1 VIRRLSG
8 REVYRNRWLSLREDQ
23 VERDDGSQ
31 GIYSVVDKPPM
42 AIILAL
48 DGDDVWLVEQYRY
61 TLGRRVWELPQ
72 GAYEDAPGLAPEE
85 LARQELREE
94 TGLTAGRVTEIGQLY
109 VAYGF
114 CSQPMHIFVATDLT
128 EGEHQR
134 EHTEQ
139 DMVVARVPMARF
151 EAMLRDGEIVDSMTH
166 AAYGLYQLRA

>member
-8 REVYRNRWLSLREDQ
+8 REIYRNRWLSLREDQ
-23 VERDDGSQ
+23 VERDDGSV

-48 DGDDVWLVEQYRY
+48 DGDDIWLVEQYRY

-94 TGLTAGRVTEIGQLY
+94 TGLRAGTVVELGQLY

-114 CSQPMHIFVATDLT
+114 CSQPMHVFVATDLT
-128 EGEHQR
+128 EGEHER

-139 DMVVARVPMARF
+139 DMVVGRVPMARF
-151 EAMLRDGEIVDSMTH
+151 EAMLRGGEIVDSMTH
-166 AAYGLYQLRA
+166 AAYCLYRLRG